1 MAVNNNTYG
10 LPDPSLQLI
19 GSSPNFNF
27 PALQGGTTAQFATP
41 DVRNANLI
49 SALRSIP
56 GAANPG
62 FTRYANQANG
72 AALAPTVRKPVNVNS
87 PAKLTLPKYVAP
99 PEVSSPG
106 GEVQTPI
113 NMPEPVV
120 LPPDIIFNLPVTDPS
135 VIDPD
140 PVEPDPEVPDP
151 VDPDPVDP
159 DPVDPDPVVP
169 DVEEPIE
176 DPFYLDPLEVPE
188 VPEKTGTVEIT
199 PVDPDEESPQD
210 DGTTEGILDEI
221 NSWPV
226 DPPEVAPEPAPV
238 MPEPEPEP
246 EPYVPDP
253 QPEPEPEPSLRDEI
267 INAIEVQP
275 QPEPAAPTPEPVAPE
290 PEPYVPEPY
299 VEPYS
304 EPYVEPYAPDPYF
317 PEPDPYVPDS
327 GPEISGDEAAFIDD
341 WLASQFGDIGG
352 YGTNDISFG
361 FNGSE
366 DGGKYGDFGGS
377 FGGGGKGFDDILYV
391 SSF

>member
-1 MAVNNNTYG
+1 MAVNNKTYG
-10 LPDPSLQLI
+10 LPDQTLQLI

-27 PALQGGTTAQFATP
+27 PSLQGGTTAQFATP
-41 DVRNANLI
+41 DVRSSNLI
-49 SALRSIP
+49 SALRGIP
-56 GAANPG
+56 GSQNQG
-62 FTRYANQANG
+62 VTQYANQANG
-72 AALAPTVRKPVNVNS
+72 AALSPTVRKPVNVMS
-87 PAKLTLPKYVAP
+87 PARLTMPKYIAP
-99 PEVSSPG
+99 PEVSAPG
-106 GEVQTPI
+106 GDVQTPAV
-113 NMPEPVV
+113 MPDPFV
-120 LPPDIIFNLPVTDPS
+120 LPRDIIFDPVLPDVDP
-135 VIDPD
+135 VVAD

-159 DPVDPDPVVP
+159 DPVDPDPIEP

-246 EPYVPDP
+246 
-253 QPEPEPEPSLRDEI
+253 
-267 INAIEVQP
+267 
-275 QPEPAAPTPEPVAPE
+275 
-290 PEPYVPEPY
+290 YVPEPY

-341 WLASQFGDIGG
+341 WLASQFGDFGG

-377 FGGGGKGFDDILYV
+377 FGGGGKGFDDIHYV